1 MKKIITPLL
10 LLCVGAW
17 LGMMLTKSCSKTQIE
32 RIEIVKT
39 DTLTITKIDT
49 VTILEPQPY
58 KVTVVDTIYVNS
70 FQNGTDWKV
79 LVQEVKEYRDSTYYA
94 RISGIN
100 AHLEEWRTYPKTITQ
115 YITNTERVVVE
126 PKKWGLYGN
135 AEYRFTSVDSRLCI
149 GAELRYTA
157 PKIEYFIKGGRELIN
172 NQSYVEIGTNVPIV
186 RW

>member
-1 MKKIITPLL
+1 MKRILTPLL
-10 LLCVGAW
+10 LLCVGAL
-17 LGMMLTKSCSKTQIE
+17 LGMMLTRSCSKTQIE

-39 DTLTITKIDT
+39 DTLTITKVDT

-58 KVTVVDTIYVNS
+58 KVEVKDTVYIEKGYTGRV
-70 FQNGTDWKV
+70 F
-79 LVQEVKEYRDSTYYA
+79 VQETKWFSDNNTYDMQ
-94 RISGIN
+94 ISGIN
-100 AHLEEWRTYPKTITQ
+100 VHLNWIKVYPKTITQ

-135 AEYRFTSVDSRLCI
+135 AEYGFASVDSRLCI

-157 PKIEYFIKGGRELIN
+157 PKVEYFIKGGRELIN